1 MIRIILST
9 ELGKRRWTQAKLARK
24 TKIRPSTITF
34 YYNDITDRV
43 NLQHLN
49 AICNVLGCGLLD
61 ILSYEPDGDIDSEL
75 QMDVHTGKPDKT

>member
-34 YYNDITDRV
+34 YYNDITVV
-43 NLQHLN
+43 NL
-49 AICNVLGCGLLD
+49 
-61 ILSYEPDGDIDSEL
+61 SETVE
-75 QMDVHTGKPDKT
+75 MPKKRK